1 MSSSHLCPC
10 PACNRHVMTDAG
22 VCPFCQVA
30 LPAAFCAAAPPP
42 AARGRMSRAAR
53 LLAGATLVGVSACS
67 SQNNVVAIYGA
78 PIPVDAGVDQ
88 QGDTG
93 AGGTTGSGGA
103 TGTGGTTGTGGASS
117 NDAAED
123 RSAVALYGGP
133 FPTDG
138 SASG

>member
-10 PACNRHVMTDAG
+10 PACNRHILTDAG

-30 LPAAFCAAAPPP
+30 LPASFCEAAPPAP
-42 AARGRMSRAAR
+42 RARMSRAAR

-67 SQNNVVAIYGA
+67 SQNNNVVAIYGA
-78 PIPVDAGVDQ
+78 PIPADAAVDRP
-88 QGDTG
+88 GDSG
-93 AGGTTGSGGA
+93 AGGAAGKDAA
-103 TGTGGTTGTGGASS
+103 TGTGGAPS

-123 RSAVALYGGP
+123 RSAVALYGAPAPG
-133 FPTDG
+133 DG

>member
-30 LPAAFCAAAPPP
+30 LPASFCETPVPS

-53 LLAGATLVGVSACS
+53 LLVGATLVGVSACS
-67 SQNNVVAIYGA
+67 STQPEPRADAAYGGS
-78 PIPVDAGVDQ
+78 PIPVDSGVGGAAGS
-88 QGDTG
+88 G
-93 AGGTTGSGGA
+93 AGGAAGSGA
-103 TGTGGTTGTGGASS
+103 GGAPS

-123 RSAVALYGGP
+123 RGAVALYGAP
-133 FPTDG
+133 APTDG